1 MPTFSID
8 NGCKILEL
16 GGHVPG
22 VENNLEGLKNLSQ
35 HSQIIM
41 TISIEQ
47 VRDLNRL
54 ESCRQILV
62 EVFHDELKLYGMQI
76 PDGYEQVSHY
86 MQILSSG
93 TLVGTYRI
101 VIPNSSYGMPIE
113 ETGFEINKF
122 FQENVCEMSRLAII
136 KEARGKISFNN
147 IVFSACM
154 VARSYG
160 ATTLLAEILPPN
172 LNLFKRQGFEEVGEP
187 IKDITVQSI
196 NNQESIVIPM
206 QKRL

>member
-1 MPTFSID
+1 
-8 NGCKILEL
+8 
-16 GGHVPG
+16 
-22 VENNLEGLKNLSQ
+22 
-35 HSQIIM
+35 M

-47 VRDLNRL
+47 VTDLNRL

-62 EVFHDELKLYGMQI
+62 DVFHDELKIQGMQI
-76 PDGYEQVSHY
+76 PDKYEQVSHY

-101 VIPNSSYGMPIE
+101 VVPNSSSGMPIE

-136 KEARGKISFNN
+136 REARGKISFSN
-147 IVFSACM
+147 IIFSASM

-160 ATTLLAEILPPN
+160 ATTLLIEILPQN
-172 LNLFKRQGFEEVGEP
+172 LNLFKRQGFEPVGEP
-187 IKDITVQSI
+187 IKDLTVQSI
-196 NNQESIVIPM
+196 KNPESIVIPM
-206 QKRL
+206 QKQL